1 MATSSKKSVFD
12 FTGKRKKSGSD
23 SEPVNLLVKHKLK
36 ETKPMILKKHK
47 VVVKRKTILVRGL
60 PKDAGIADIIDLFK
74 HVGQVVR
81 VQLVVHHGFRKTGEY
96 GFVKFA
102 SSNQAD
108 KALQKIKYLHG
119 RQIIA
124 QSFPYVNII
133 SKYCKDHTVWNK
145 DFILREEDET
155 PPPKFVENVVFVSN
169 LSPQTK
175 LFHIIDYF
183 SHVGE
188 VVSVRLIVN
197 PEGKHVG
204 YGFVEFCS
212 AYRAHKALEKMNGE
226 YLLDHKIFIDLAKLP
241 PYRLLPI
248 YEDYIRRG
256 ILVRDEDET
265 EDRLYQEVGLF
276 DETPKKHNFVAVRN
290 KTIFVNN
297 LPCPTLIQD
306 LIDLFK
312 DVGKVVHVRLVIDC
326 EGNQIG
332 DGYVEFSSSE
342 EAEQALKKEYLPD
355 QEIFLCSA
363 EGFRDPEYCID
374 HKVWYED
381 YLGRENRLIE
391 EDDDVEEGFDETHD
405 FAEEVALRKKTLFVY
420 NLSPGIRRINLVD
433 YYRNVGKVCRVRLV
447 VNREGEHVGCGFVEF
462 ASAEEAKEAL
472 LYENSRA
479 MNILSDVV
487 EMAPYPIRPKYRLA
501 EKLWNEEYLGPESLP
516 TEEDYEEDYLEKPEV
531 TELFCGK
538 KKTFSYDD

>member
-23 SEPVNLLVKHKLK
+23 SEPANLLVKHKLK
-36 ETKPMILKKHK
+36 DETKPMILKKHK
-47 VVVKRKTILVRGL
+47 AEEVVVKRKTILVRGL

-133 SKYCKDHTVWNK
+133 SKNK

-155 PPPKFVENVVFVSN
+155 PPPKFVENVLFVSN

-226 YLLDHKIFIDLAKLP
+226 YLLDHKIFIDLAKLA
-241 PYRLLPI
+241 PYRLLPMYNFAEKLC

-265 EDRLYQEVGLF
+265 EDRLYQEA
-276 DETPKKHNFVAVRN
+276 VAVRN